1 MTVDDRAEPPDLR
14 SPYEPTIDPVRP
26 PDEPTGRLSFR
37 TRLTAALVGV
47 AILPLIGF
55 GLVVVAI
62 GVAIGS
68 PSADPNV
75 GRALL
80 FAMAVFVILA
90 IVGSYFL
97 ADELLAPL
105 RSIAAARGP
114 DLGRRPV
121 HARSA

>member
-26 PDEPTGRLSFR
+26 PDEPTSRLSFR

-55 GLVVVAI
+55 GLVVLAI

-90 IVGSYFL
+90 VG
-97 ADELLAPL
+97 ADRQFISPD
-105 RSIAAARGP
+105 AAAGSRVFP
-114 DLGRRPV
+114 RLPTRRATPP
-121 HARSA
+121 